1 MFSAQV
7 VRMDVTGK
15 RFERMTQFRRSLTL
29 VNGPAGDGE
38 AADAAPR
45 KRQRRRSAG
54 KKRRNT
60 IACDGDRRHIDDAV
74 MRHQDTPQQPAL
86 NKYFTDYSFYTNYR

>member
-1 MFSAQV
+1 
-7 VRMDVTGK
+7 MDVTGK

-29 VNGPAGDGE
+29 VNAAAGDGD
-38 AADAAPR
+38 AASAEAAPR
-45 KRQRRRSAG
+45 KRQRKRNAG

-74 MRHQDTPQQPAL
+74 LRHQDAPQQPSL
-86 NKYFTDYSFYTNYR
+86 NKYAVSFLLI